1 MENQYYQPYNYANP
15 QPSQQQCQETKKTF
29 GIISLICGIVA
40 ILCCISFII
49 GIPAGIVGIV
59 MGCVSLKKKEA
70 SKGIPIA
77 GIITS
82 SLGILLT
89 IILLISVITMG
100 YFTNKASELNHN
112 LNDIESEWDEFIDES
127 ENYIKD
133 IPKADVDIENLI
145 VGYTYKLDD
154 DSVIKFSN
162 DYNFKW
168 WKDAYSED
176 NYYAGTYS
184 VYYGEDAKKRITE
197 DLTQFAVTED
207 ELDAYFER
215 NEGDEIYSIEN
226 LTLIELD
233 HTEVV
238 FDGVKEDMSEYDTTT
253 SYYYGF
259 YDTAT
264 KKFDAAN
271 MATGTYYLFERQ

>member
-1 MENQYYQPYNYANP
+1 MENQYCKPYNYTNP
-15 QPSQQQCQETKKTF
+15 QPAEQQYQEAKKTF

-40 ILCCISFII
+40 VLCCISFIL
-49 GIPAGIVGIV
+49 GVPAGITGIV
-59 MGCVSLKKKEA
+59 MGCMSLKKKEA
-70 SKGIPIA
+70 SKGLPIA

-89 IILLISVITMG
+89 IILLIFVITMG
-100 YFTNKASELNHN
+100 YIGNKASEFKTVWDKEWGEFVEDSKNYIEDIPDGDI
-112 LNDIESEWDEFIDES
+112 DIE
-127 ENYIKD
+127 Y
-133 IPKADVDIENLI
+133 LI
-145 VGYTYKLDD
+145 VGHTYKLDD
-154 DSVIKFSN
+154 DSVIKFYD
-162 DYNFKW
+162 DYRFIW

-184 VYYGEDAKKRITE
+184 VYYGEDAKERITE
-197 DLTQFAVTED
+197 DLTQFAVTEE

-238 FDGVKEDMSEYDTTT
+238 FDGVEEDMSDYDTTI

-259 YDTAT
+259 YDTTT
-264 KKFDAAN
+264 KKLDAAN

>member
-1 MENQYYQPYNYANP
+1 MENQYYQPYNYTNP
-15 QPSQQQCQETKKTF
+15 QPPQQQYQEAKKTF
-29 GIISLICGIVA
+29 GIVSLICGIVA

-49 GIPAGIVGIV
+49 GIPAGIVGII
-59 MGCVSLKKKEA
+59 MGCMSLKKKEA
-70 SKGIPIA
+70 SKGLPIA

-133 IPKADVDIENLI
+133 MPKSDVDIENLI

-168 WKDAYSED
+168 WKDADSED
-176 NYYAGTYS
+176 NYYAGTYT
-184 VYYGEDAKKRITE
+184 VYYGEDAKERITE
-197 DLTQFAVTED
+197 DLTQFAVTEE

-238 FDGVKEDMSEYDTTT
+238 FDGVEEDMSDYDTTI

-259 YDTAT
+259 YDTTT
-264 KKFDAAN
+264 KKLDAAN

>member
-1 MENQYYQPYNYANP
+1 MENQYYQPNNYTNYQP
-15 QPSQQQCQETKKTF
+15 QQYQEAKKTF

-40 ILCCISFII
+40 ILCCVSFIL
-49 GIPAGIVGIV
+49 GVPAGIVGIV
-59 MGCVSLKKKEA
+59 MGCMSLKKKEA
-70 SKGIPIA
+70 SKGLPIA

-89 IILLISVITMG
+89 IILLIFVITMG
-100 YFTNKASELNHN
+100 YLGNKASDLADDFHT
-112 LNDIESEWDEFIDES
+112 EWGEFIDES
-127 ENYIKD
+127 KDYLED
-133 IPKADVDIENLI
+133 IPSADVDIENLI

-154 DSVIKFSN
+154 DSVIEFSN
-162 DYNFKW
+162 DYKFKW
-168 WKDAYSED
+168 WKDADSED

-184 VYYGEDAKKRITE
+184 VYYGEIAKERITE

-215 NEGDEIYSIEN
+215 NEGDDIYNIDN

-238 FDGVKEDMSEYDTTT
+238 FDGVEEDMSGYDTTT

-259 YDTAT
+259 YDTTT
-264 KKFDAAN
+264 KKLDAAN
-271 MATGTYYLFERQ
+271 MATATYYLFERQ